1 MSRFDRQAVAGG
13 NFYGNTLAPVPPGTD
28 QVAGTVDVGI
38 ENKGYNTLR
47 LTLAVTAVGGTSPT
61 LDVTIQHSPDNSTW
75 ATLGTAF
82 TQKVGAGT
90 ERKILTGVDRF
101 VRAHCV
107 VGGTGGA
114 HVTYGLT
121 GDGV

>member
-1 MSRFDRQAVAGG
+1 MPRLDKNTNAGG
-13 NFYGNTLAPVPPGTD
+13 NYYGNSLQVVAPGTD
-28 QVAGTVDVGI
+28 QVAGTLDVGI
-38 ENKGYNTLR
+38 VNQGYSTLR
-47 LTLAVTAVGGTSPT
+47 LSLVVTAVGGTGPT

-75 ATLGTAF
+75 ATLGSPF
-82 TQKVGAGT
+82 TQKTGAGT
-90 ERKILTGVDRF
+90 QRQIFTGVDRF

-121 GDGV
+121 GDAI